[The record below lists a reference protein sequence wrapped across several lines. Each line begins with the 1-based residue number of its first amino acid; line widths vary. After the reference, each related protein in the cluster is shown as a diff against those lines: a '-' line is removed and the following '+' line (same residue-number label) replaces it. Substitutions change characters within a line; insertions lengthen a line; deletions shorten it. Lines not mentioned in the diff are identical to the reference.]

1 MHAHGY
7 AAPPGSFPRDIPGI
21 VRRGRDSRGLGAI
34 AALIA
39 LVLLVTRGARAD
51 DVEAARKDFAEG
63 VRLYQRGDYEGARR
77 LFKKADDE
85 HHAAAIV
92 YNLAR
97 TEERLLRAQAA
108 VDGYEAYVAEAGES
122 GEFTGAAVVAITQIK
137 ARSTRLRIETRPTG
151 ARLFVD
157 GSPLGEPAPTT
168 FLVSAGHHV
177 VVAQGAGFRA
187 ERDLEVQGNGDS
199 LGVMLEAPA
208 AEPAASA
215 PDAVPPAPVVPPMPD
230 AGVELL
236 VRPPASPLPAPDAFV
251 WGAAF
256 ALAPY
261 HLLGA
266 ASGSP
271 NSEAKTQVMAGAIL
285 EAGHAVTDRFEF
297 LARGFVAL
305 GPDGKPSYAIMGGP
319 GLSLRIGSL
328 MWVGATFLGGQI
340 ETVAE
345 GKRYGT
351 DLVFGTML
359 EATFVALPTSAGQW
373 TVGLQPGLLLTDKPA
388 DNTAFFF
395 PVSFGYRAY

>member
-1 MHAHGY
+1 M
-7 AAPPGSFPRDIPGI
+7 
-21 VRRGRDSRGLGAI
+21 VL
-34 AALIA
+34 AALVSSVA
-39 LVLLVTRGARAD
+39 SDARAD

-77 LFKKADDE
+77 LFKKADTE
-85 HHAAAIV
+85 HHAAPV
-92 YNLAR
+92 LYNLAR

-108 VDGYEAYVAEAGES
+108 VDAYEAYVGEAGEA

-151 ARLFVD
+151 ARIFVD
-157 GSPLGEPAPTT
+157 GFPLSESSPTT

-177 VVAQGAGFRA
+177 VVAQGEVFRA
-187 ERDLEVQGNGDS
+187 ERDVEVTGNGDS
-199 LGVMLEAPA
+199 LSVTLEAPLSD
-208 AEPAASA
+208 ASA
-215 PDAVPPAPVVPPMPD
+215 PLSPPDTHDADSSPPTPPTPPSPPVATAVADPPSLPPPA
-230 AGVELL
+230 
-236 VRPPASPLPAPDAFV
+236 APDGFV

-261 HLLGA
+261 HLIGA
-266 ASGSP
+266 ASSLP
-271 NSEAKTQVMAGAIL
+271 NSESKTQVMAGAIL

-319 GLSLRIGSL
+319 GLSLRIGTSAWL
-328 MWVGATFLGGQI
+328 GATFLVGQI

-351 DLVFGTML
+351 DVVFGTML
-359 EATFVALPTSAGQW
+359 EATFVILPTSAGQW
-373 TVGLQPGLLLTDKPA
+373 TVGIQPGLLLTNKPP
-388 DNTAFFF
+388 DNTTFFF
-395 PVSFGYRAY
+395 PLSFGYRAY

>member
-1 MHAHGY
+1 M
-7 AAPPGSFPRDIPGI
+7 
-21 VRRGRDSRGLGAI
+21 
-34 AALIA
+34 A
-39 LVLLVTRGARAD
+39 LVALVSSFAHEARAD
-51 DVEAARKDFAEG
+51 DVESARKDFAEG

-77 LFKKADDE
+77 LFKKADAE
-85 HHAAAIV
+85 HHAAPIL

-108 VDGYEAYVAEAGES
+108 VDAYEAYVGEAGES

-137 ARSTRLRIETRPTG
+137 ARSTRLRIETKPTG
-151 ARLFVD
+151 ARIFVD
-157 GSPLGEPAPTT
+157 GFPLGESAPTT

-177 VVAQGAGFRA
+177 VVAQGEGFRA
-187 ERDLEVQGNGDS
+187 ERDVEVQGSGDS
-199 LGVMLEAPA
+199 LSVTLEAPMSD
-208 AEPAASA
+208 ASA
-215 PDAVPPAPVVPPMPD
+215 PIVNEPVAPPPSLPDAHVDPVPLVAVPVSEPD
-230 AGVELL
+230 G
-236 VRPPASPLPAPDAFV
+236 FV

-266 ASGSP
+266 ASALP
-271 NSEAKTQVMAGAIL
+271 NSEPKTQVMAGAIL
-285 EAGHAVTDRFEF
+285 EAGHAVTERFEF

-319 GLSLRIGSL
+319 GLSLRIGSSVWL
-328 MWVGATFLGGQI
+328 GATFLVGQI

-351 DLVFGTML
+351 DVVFGTML
-359 EATFVALPTSAGQW
+359 EATFVVLPTSAGQW
-373 TVGLQPGLLLTDKPA
+373 TVGIQPGLLLTDKPP

-395 PVSFGYRAY
+395 PLSFGYRAY

>member
-1 MHAHGY
+1 M
-7 AAPPGSFPRDIPGI
+7 
-21 VRRGRDSRGLGAI
+21 VL
-34 AALIA
+34 AALVSSVA
-39 LVLLVTRGARAD
+39 SDARAD

-77 LFKKADDE
+77 LFKKADTE
-85 HHAAAIV
+85 HHAAPV
-92 YNLAR
+92 LYNLAR

-108 VDGYEAYVAEAGES
+108 VDAYEAYVGEAGEG

-151 ARLFVD
+151 ARIFVD
-157 GSPLGEPAPTT
+157 GFPLSDSSPTT

-177 VVAQGAGFRA
+177 VVAQGEAFRA
-187 ERDLEVQGNGDS
+187 ERDVEVTGNGDS
-199 LGVMLEAPA
+199 LSVTLEAPLSD
-208 AEPAASA
+208 ASA
-215 PDAVPPAPVVPPMPD
+215 PLSPSDTHSLPPTPPTPPSPPVATAVADHPSLPPPA
-230 AGVELL
+230 
-236 VRPPASPLPAPDAFV
+236 APDGFV

-261 HLLGA
+261 HLIGA
-266 ASGSP
+266 ASSLP
-271 NSEAKTQVMAGAIL
+271 NSESKTQVMAGAIL

-319 GLSLRIGSL
+319 GLSLRIGTSVWL
-328 MWVGATFLGGQI
+328 GATFLAGQI

-351 DLVFGTML
+351 DVVFGTML
-359 EATFVALPTSAGQW
+359 EATFVVLPTSAGQW
-373 TVGLQPGLLLTDKPA
+373 TVGIQPGLLLTNKPP
-388 DNTAFFF
+388 DNTTFFF
-395 PVSFGYRAY
+395 PLSFGYRAY

>member
-1 MHAHGY
+1 
-7 AAPPGSFPRDIPGI
+7 
-21 VRRGRDSRGLGAI
+21 VRRGRDSRGIGAI

-39 LVLLVTRGARAD
+39 LVFVVFLVARDARAD

-97 TEERLLRAQAA
+97 TEERLLHAQAA

-137 ARSTRLRIETRPTG
+137 TRSTRLRIETKPTG
-151 ARLFVD
+151 ARVFVD
-157 GSPLGEPAPTT
+157 GAPLAEPAPTT
-168 FLVSAGHHV
+168 ALVGAGHHV
-177 VVAQGAGFRA
+177 VVAQGPSFRA

-199 LGVMLEAPA
+199 LGVMLEAPPT
-208 AEPAASA
+208 EPAPTA
-215 PDAVPPAPVVPPMPD
+215 PEPVTPPPAPTPSAGPEPSVPP
-230 AGVELL
+230 
-236 VRPPASPLPAPDAFV
+236 PPPPPPAPDGFV

-261 HLLGA
+261 HLVGA
-266 ASGSP
+266 ASGTP
-271 NSEAKTQVMAGAIL
+271 NEEAKTQVMAGAIL

-319 GLSLRIGSL
+319 GLSLRIGDV

-359 EATFVALPTSAGQW
+359 EATFIALRTNAGQW